1 MKMKVS
7 LLDLKAQYKSIKN
20 EINKAILGVVEG
32 GNFILGENVKGL
44 EDEIARYIGCK
55 YAVGC
60 ASGTDA
66 LILSLRALGIGLGN
80 EVITSPFTF
89 FATAT
94 SITSIRAKPVFVDI
108 EEKTYNINPK
118 LIEKKITKRT
128 KAIIPVHIYG
138 QMANMSEILKIAKK
152 HNLHIIEDACQ
163 AIGAEQDTKSKVQK
177 AGNIGD
183 IGCFSFFPSKNLGGY
198 GDGGIITTNN
208 KDIADKIKMLRV
220 HGSQKRYYHDV
231 LGYNSRLDE
240 IQAAILR
247 VKLKYLDNWNRKRI
261 ENAQYY
267 DKKFYK
273 YNLPIITP
281 HPEDYNKHIYHCYA
295 VRVKDRDKLVE
306 FLKQQGIST
315 LVHYPVPLHLQKALS
330 FLGHKVGNFPLTEQV
345 SDEILSLP
353 MYPELIKEHINFVVE
368 KIANFYS

>member
-1 MKMKVS
+1 MKINVS
-7 LLDLKAQYKSIKN
+7 LLDLKAQYKNIKP
-20 EINKAILGVVEG
+20 EINKAILRVVES

-44 EDEIARYIGCK
+44 EDEIARYVGCK

-66 LILSLRALGIGLGN
+66 LILSLRALGIGPN
-80 EVITSPFTF
+80 DEVITSPFTF

-94 SITSIRAKPVFVDI
+94 SITSVGAKPVFIDI

-138 QMANMSEILKIAKK
+138 QMANMHEILKIAKK
-152 HNLHIIEDACQ
+152 HNLCVIEDACQ

-198 GDGGIITTNN
+198 GDGGVITTNS
-208 KDIADKIKMLRV
+208 KDVADKIKMLRV

-261 ENAQYY
+261 ENSKYY
-267 DKKFYK
+267 NKKFSK
-273 YNLPIITP
+273 YNLPVITP
-281 HPEDYNKHIYHCYA
+281 YAEDYNKHIYHCYA
-295 VRVKDRDKLVE
+295 VRVKDRTKLVE
-306 FLKQQGIST
+306 FLKGEGIST
-315 LVHYPVPLHLQKALS
+315 LIHYPVPLHLQKALS
-330 FLGHKVGNFPLTEQV
+330 FLGYKVGNFPLTEQV

-353 MYPELIKEHINFVVE
+353 IYPELTKEHINFVVE

>member
-1 MKMKVS
+1 MKVF

-20 EINKAILGVVEG
+20 EINKAILRIVEG

-44 EDEIARYIGCK
+44 EDEIARYVGCK
-55 YAVGC
+55 YAIAC

-66 LILSLRALGIGLGN
+66 LILALRALGIKSGD

-94 SITSIRAKPVFVDI
+94 SITSVGAKPIFVDI
-108 EEKTYNINPK
+108 EKKTYNIFPK

-152 HNLHIIEDACQ
+152 YNLKVVEDACQ
-163 AIGAEQDTKSKVQK
+163 SIGSEQKIKGRLQK

-247 VKLKYLDNWNRKRI
+247 VKLKYLDIWNRKRI
-261 ENAQYY
+261 ENAKYY

-273 YNLPIITP
+273 YNLPVIIP
-281 HPEDYNKHIYHCYA
+281 HRDDYNKHIYHCYA

-315 LVHYPVPLHLQKALS
+315 LIHYPVPLHLQKALS
-330 FLGHKVGNFPLTEQV
+330 FLGHKNGDFPITEKV
-345 SDEILSLP
+345 CNEILSLP
-353 MYPELIKEHINFVVE
+353 MYPELTKKHINFVVE